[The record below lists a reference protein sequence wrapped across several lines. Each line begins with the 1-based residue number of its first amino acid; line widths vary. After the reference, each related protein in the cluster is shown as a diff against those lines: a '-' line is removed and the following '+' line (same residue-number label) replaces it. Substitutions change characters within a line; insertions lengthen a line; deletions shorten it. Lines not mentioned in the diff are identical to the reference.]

1 MSCEDDH
8 ITVEEKT
15 PQIIDVRQPVDF
27 AKGHAE
33 NSINIPLDK
42 MEERLEE
49 IKSIEAPIVVVCG
62 GGTRNKR
69 AHELLTTLG
78 VKSEAGGGWKDAN
91 EKYSGEDK

>member
-1 MSCEDDH
+1 MSKK
-8 ITVEEKT
+8 IST
-15 PQIIDVRQPVDF
+15 PQIIDVRDPDQF

-33 NSINIPLDK
+33 NSINIPLS
-42 MEERLEE
+42 ELEIRLEE
-49 IKSIEAPIVVVCG
+49 IKSIKVPIVVVCG